1 MRETHLRAD
10 IQRTLNNFTGSELAE
25 NAIDLLKVLGYESQ
39 RTLSRTSNT
48 VEAFLKDFDAHGRM
62 KRL

>member
-10 IQRTLNNFTGSELAE
+10 I
-25 NAIDLLKVLGYESQ
+25 Q

-48 VEAFLKDFDAHGRM
+48 VEAFLEDFDAHGRV